1 MLLVCRSH
9 CKEQGSPI
17 CRPGLLDIF
26 AFFPLQWSPHLP
38 TPVRMAVTTVLPPA
52 RPGAF
57 TMETAPSAAPACLVM
72 PETGTGALVSTC
84 GQLSDP
90 ESCFGCTSPHPQGLS
105 ETFSFVWLT
114 PLGTAGRGGKKK
126 VSFESEAKCD
136 CLGTRLLSEYGCPW
150 RRRAWRNG
158 ELLPACSFLFLGA
171 SVAQRDARENCI
183 FPWEEVSILQSL

>member
-17 CRPGLLDIF
+17 RRPGLLDIF

-57 TMETAPSAAPACLVM
+57 TMETAPSVAPACLVM
-72 PETGTGALVSTC
+72 LETGTGALVSTC
-84 GQLSDP
+84 GRLSDP
-90 ESCFGCTSPHPQGLS
+90 ESCFGCTSPGPLRN
-105 ETFSFVWLT
+105 FFFRLT
-114 PLGTAGRGGKKK
+114 HTSWNCWKRGKKK

-158 ELLPACSFLFLGA
+158 ELLPACSFLFPGA
-171 SVAQRDARENCI
+171 SVARKDARENCI

>member
-84 GQLSDP
+84 GRLSDP

-114 PLGTAGRGGKKK
+114 PLGTAGRGGKKRCPLSQRPNVIALAPDCWASMVVLGGDVPGEMGSFCQLA
-126 VSFESEAKCD
+126 VSCS
-136 CLGTRLLSEYGCPW
+136 L
-150 RRRAWRNG
+150 
-158 ELLPACSFLFLGA
+158 EL
-171 SVAQRDARENCI
+171 V
-183 FPWEEVSILQSL
+183 